1 MRSTWW
7 AMATERIVI
16 VAGPRCGKSWMALEL
31 GGADPLMARANAYKG
46 TLPIYCGDPLSKV
59 KDPVRGVNYLPEE
72 LPFAGDYGAAQWVV
86 DRWFAMPG
94 PWICEGH
101 VMARALRRW
110 VSKEERI
117 WSDSEG
123 PPMSHFPRIIV
134 LENQRDD
141 CDVSPGQRAM
151 HKGVM
156 RVWASIANEF
166 PEEMVEYR

>member
-1 MRSTWW
+1 M
-7 AMATERIVI
+7 TERIVI
-16 VAGPRCGKSWMALEL
+16 VGGPRTGKSWLAVVLEL
-31 GGADPLMARANAYKG
+31 ELAKRARVERV
-46 TLPIYCGDPLSKV
+46 PVRCGDPLSKV
-59 KDPVRGVNYLPEE
+59 KDPLPRVEYLPED
-72 LPFAGDYGAAQWVV
+72 LPFAGDDGAAQWVAGS
-86 DRWFAMPG
+86 WFAMPG

-110 VSKEERI
+110 LAKEERI